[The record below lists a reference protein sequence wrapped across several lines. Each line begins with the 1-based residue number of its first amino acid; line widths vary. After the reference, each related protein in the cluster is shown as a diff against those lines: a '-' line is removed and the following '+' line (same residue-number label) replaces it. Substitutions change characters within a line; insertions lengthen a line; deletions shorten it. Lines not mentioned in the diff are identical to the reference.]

1 MKNQQLGKIAEDMK
15 GKLDANMQEAFERI
29 VIAGME
35 FFYRDDSTHEMS
47 LKYIEQA
54 ADIPTAVGEGVATIM
69 VMLGQKSK
77 DSMPWDAGIAAGYAL
92 VCEALDY
99 LEQKGAVQ
107 VDSGVIDAA
116 MQSYAEN
123 VMGLLGI
130 TDEQVSQM
138 SAQAQAAAPD
148 GQPQGQPTP
157 APADQTGLL
166 TSAGGM
172 A

>member
-1 MKNQQLGKIAEDMK
+1 MKNQQLGQIANDIK

-35 FFYRDDSTHEMS
+35 FFYRDDATHEMS
-47 LKYIEQA
+47 LKFIEQA
-54 ADIPTAVGEGVATIM
+54 ADIPAAVGEGVATIM

-77 DSMPWDAGIAAGYAL
+77 NSMPWDAGIAAGYAL

-107 VDSGVIDAA
+107 VDGGVIDAA

-138 SAQAQAAAPD
+138 SAQAQAAAPAS
-148 GQPQGQPTP
+148 QPHEQSMP
-157 APADQTGLL
+157 ASTDQTGLFAG
-166 TSAGGM
+166 AGGM